1 MQEPKNP
8 WPDQTSPANREPETL
23 GRITTWVLTTCIIL
37 FILALTATALYGL
50 FRLASSWS

>member
-1 MQEPKNP
+1 MQEPKKP
-8 WPDQTSPANREPETL
+8 WPDREPDTL
-23 GRITTWVLTTCIIL
+23 GRITIWILAICIIL